1 MSMRDFITQIM
12 NVAVVA
18 EPKAQVEI
26 KTPSPLVVKAAPR
39 VVVETHFDPPSV
51 HGNNCKQPLHWDIE
65 CRSAAKLGKGKEGV
79 GARAYA
85 EHPTTEILCV
95 SFARGNGPV
104 ETWVPGEPV
113 PETVLAAAVDLNCPW
128 IAHNAAF
135 ERAMLE
141 CILIPQHG
149 WPMVP
154 VDRHVCTMSLALA
167 HGYPGSLESVAEIL
181 GLVNRKDVAREK
193 IVRVMWKPRRGED
206 PTKIYWEDSPELR
219 AHLHIYNR
227 QDVAVEREEH
237 QRLPPLPASEQ
248 DTWVIDAEINDRGV
262 FIDTPL
268 ATATSHLAAQT
279 HAELDERMRCET
291 AGAVDKATKNER
303 LKAWL
308 KSQGVKLPRRL
319 KKHKSGLQW
328 EDCLDAD
335 DIEQL
340 LAGDLP
346 NAHVRAALEIR
357 LQAAQSAASKIER
370 MLKTRCADGRVR
382 NLYRI
387 YGATTGRWSGEGFQ
401 PQNLKRPEILKTDEA
416 IAEAIAMVLAR
427 DYAALKQRYGNV
439 LGVIGDLTRS
449 MLIPAPGHRFI
460 IGDFSA
466 IEARVLALLAGD
478 MDKLEAFRQFDL
490 GRGRELYCTTAEQ
503 VLGFPEVQ
511 DKSPER
517 ALGKVVEL
525 ALGYS
530 MGADRLLDTIRKANI
545 PNTSWV
551 AREDAARW
559 VKKWRLQNPAI
570 VSYWAALNAAAV
582 TAVRNPGTVI
592 PCRTVAF
599 TMREGVLFARLLS
612 GRELAY
618 PAPTIQP
625 GRFGAN
631 QVSFLDMAAGRQRGR
646 AMHGGTW
653 AENVTSAMARDLL
666 VEAMKRL
673 RAAGYT
679 LVLHTHDEIVAEMP
693 AGQGDVETFK
703 RVLTEVPA
711 WAQELPIAAKAFE
724 HHRFKK
730 D

>member
-1 MSMRDFITQIM
+1 MSMRDFITRVM
-12 NVAVVA
+12 NTPVTAKTPPAVTEITPA
-18 EPKAQVEI
+18 EPSHPIVAI
-26 KTPSPLVVKAAPR
+26 
-39 VVVETHFDPPSV
+39 DPPPAYEDES
-51 HGNNCKQPLHWDIE
+51 KKSEPFHWDIE
-65 CRSAAKLGKGKEGV
+65 SHSAAKLGKGKEGV
-79 GARAYA
+79 GVRAYA
-85 EHPTTEILCV
+85 EHPTTEIHCV
-95 SFARGNGPV
+95 GYARGNDPIK
-104 ETWVPGEPV
+104 TWTPGRPI
-113 PETVLAAAVDLNCPW
+113 PEIVLAAAADPECPW
-128 IAHNAAF
+128 IAHHAAF
-135 ERAMLE
+135 ERAMLKSV
-141 CILIPQHG
+141 LIPQHG

-193 IVRVMWKPRRGED
+193 IVRVMWKPRKPRQGED
-206 PTKIYWEDSPELR
+206 PNKIYWVDSPELQ
-219 AHLHIYNR
+219 AELELYNR
-227 QDVAVEREEH
+227 QDVAVERELY
-237 QRLPPLPASEQ
+237 QRLSPLSASEQ

-262 FIDTPL
+262 FIDAPL
-268 ATATSHLAAQT
+268 ATAAVALAAQA
-279 HAELDERMRCET
+279 HAELDECMRRET
-291 AGAVDKATKNER
+291 DGAVDKAAKNEK

-328 EDCLDAD
+328 EDCLDAG

-346 NAHVRAALEIR
+346 NARVRAALEIR

-382 NLYRI
+382 NLYRV

-416 IAEAIAMVLAR
+416 IAEAIAMVLAG

-460 IGDFSA
+460 IGDFNA

-503 VLGFPEVQ
+503 VLGLAEVQ

-517 ALGKVVEL
+517 ALGKVFEL

-545 PNTSWV
+545 PNTSWIT
-551 AREDAARW
+551 REDCARW

-582 TAVRNPGTVI
+582 TAVRNPGTVV
-592 PCRTVAF
+592 PCHTVTF
-599 TMREGVLFARLLS
+599 VMREGTLFARLPS
-612 GRELAY
+612 NRELAY

-646 AMHGGTW
+646 TMHGGTW

-673 RAAGYT
+673 RAAGYK
-679 LVLHTHDEIVAEMP
+679 LVMHTHDEIVAEMP

-703 RVLTEVPA
+703 RVLAEVPA
-711 WAQELPIAAKAFE
+711 WAQELPIAAKVFE